1 MTLNCL
7 ICLSTPDGR
16 GFAEVRVNS
25 LHQLAV
31 VMPAPV
37 ISYEV
42 RSQVVSTSGARVLD
56 AELFDILEGA
66 VRDIKCQGANDC
78 M

>member
-1 MTLNCL
+1 MTLICL
-7 ICLSTPDGR
+7 VSLSTPDGC

-37 ISYEV
+37 VSYEI
-42 RSQVVSTSGARVLD
+42 RYQVNCGCGTQVLD
-56 AELFDILEGA
+56 VELFDLLMG
-66 VRDIKCQGANDC
+66 VVKDIQCQC
-78 M
+78 